1 MHTQKYL
8 ILEKFQSHQDIIVFT
23 ILGDSNLQNLTAVRY
38 PKQIRGTS
46 FGVSAYVCD
55 FGESGTVLTDAQ
67 HISPGHLECPIPP
80 ARSDSE
86 GMLIPGMTSLRI
98 VSAVGFISNRVQ
110 FTYFT
115 PPVLLGV
122 FPNFGSREGGTH
134 VLVTGSGFVDHGG
147 ISCSF
152 DGVENPGRVLSATEV
167 LCTSPE
173 EVLAGPTTGEA
184 HMVPLLV
191 SLNGLHYGS
200 DADIQAGE
208 LTFEYT
214 NTPIISFI
222 SPHTGPPSGGFD
234 FGGGIG
240 NRTSLFLRVH
250 GAHFRDTAELACRF
264 GHCATKAKYI
274 SSSEVHCLIPPRSP
288 VTGGSPIVAVTANGV
303 DFSREGSTS
312 VTFTYVD
319 APEIFG
325 ISPALGPVFGGT
337 EMIILGNG
345 FSNGAK
351 SVSQASLV
359 CRFEL
364 EVWATTTS
372 SDVIDKPTWDVH
384 AIVESDGVAKCISP
398 DVTSARVT
406 RGSYAAVWVSTD
418 GGWSFSTSY
427 SRFYFYPE
435 VVVASL
441 APSTISASE
450 AGHIVVSGH
459 GFLVGEGLLLCL
471 FGGPSNISNN
481 NEANVLSTA
490 AIWLSPELV
499 ECEVPPLE
507 VAWGTSSPFEVRVTN
522 NGVDPS
528 VSSAKVVVY
537 SAPYLLSLIPARGPR
552 TGGTL
557 VKLLVEGWGL
567 STGDDVDFTVACQWR
582 GTLLTLGKVAVVDK
596 ATHVVV
602 TCASPPYVSLL
613 TNQESHLADDEA
625 KVTLLIDGRNVSGA
639 AGLPFLYYNP
649 PEVNGASPSAAGPNE
664 TTEIIIDGSGFL
676 LGAPEESGLGQ
687 AMCMFGD
694 LTVAAVVGSDAELRC
709 QAPRFS
715 GDNVSATGQMVDL
728 KVSLNGGAD
737 FGISSV
743 PFFFFPAAKTS
754 GE

>member
-1 MHTQKYL
+1 M
-8 ILEKFQSHQDIIVFT
+8 
-23 ILGDSNLQNLTAVRY
+23 
-38 PKQIRGTS
+38 
-46 FGVSAYVCD
+46 
-55 FGESGTVLTDAQ
+55 
-67 HISPGHLECPIPP
+67 
-80 ARSDSE
+80 
-86 GMLIPGMTSLRI
+86 PGMTSLRI

-115 PPVLLGV
+115 PPVLLGA
-122 FPNFGSREGGTH
+122 FPNFGSQDGGTR
-134 VLVTGSGFVDHGG
+134 VLVSGLGFVDHGG
-147 ISCSF
+147 TSCSF
-152 DGVENPGRVLSATEV
+152 DGVENPGQVLSATQV

-191 SLNGLHYGS
+191 SLNGIHYGS
-200 DADIQAGE
+200 DAGIQAGE

-222 SPHTGPPSGGFD
+222 SPQTGPPSGGCD
-234 FGGGIG
+234 AGGRIG
-240 NRTSLFLRVH
+240 NQTRLILRVH

-264 GHCATKAKYI
+264 GDRATKAKYI

-288 VTGGSPIVAVTANGV
+288 QTKGSPIVAITANGV
-303 DFSREGSTS
+303 DFSREGSSS

-319 APEIFG
+319 APEILG

-337 EMIILGNG
+337 EIIILGNG

-359 CRFEL
+359 CRFGL
-364 EVWATTTS
+364 EVWETTSS
-372 SDVIDKPTWDVH
+372 SDVIDKPTWDVQ
-384 AIVESDGVAKCISP
+384 AIVESDNVVKCVSP
-398 DVTSARVT
+398 DVTSAIVT
-406 RGSYAAVWVSTD
+406 RGRYAAVWVSTD

-441 APSTISASE
+441 APSMISASE

-471 FGGPSNISNN
+471 FEGLSNMSNK
-481 NEANVLSTA
+481 NETNVLSTA

-507 VAWGTSSPFEVRVTN
+507 VAWGTSSLFEIRVTN
-522 NGVDPS
+522 NGADPS

-537 SAPYLLSLIPARGPR
+537 SAPYLLSLIPASGPR
-552 TGGTL
+552 MGGTL

-567 STGDDVDFTVACQWR
+567 STGDEVDFTVACQWK

-602 TCASPPYVSLL
+602 TCVSPPDASLS
-613 TNQESHLADDEA
+613 TTQEYHLGDDEA
-625 KVTLLIDGRNVSGA
+625 MVTLLIDGRNVSGA

-649 PEVNGASPSAAGPNE
+649 PEVNGASPSAAGPTE
-664 TTEIIIDGSGFL
+664 TTEIIIDGSGFW
-676 LGAPEESGLGQ
+676 LGKPVESDLGQ

-694 LTVAAVVGSDAELRC
+694 LTVAAVVLSDSELRC

-715 GDNVSATGQMVDL
+715 GDNVSATGLMVDL

-737 FGISSV
+737 FGTSSV
-743 PFFFFPAAKTS
+743 PFYFFPAAKTS